1 MKRKLI
7 FASALLLSAAASANC
22 PLGYTCIPNN
32 PSPFQSVPPQ
42 ADITA
47 RAMRPLTPSWADQQG
62 GNVVKPN
69 PYAMPAPAN
78 PYAQQ
83 PYQYTPPQQYAPR
96 RNPF

>member
-7 FASALLLSAAASANC
+7 FASTLMLSAAASANC
-22 PLGYTCIPNN
+22 PLGYTCIPN

-42 ADITA
+42 SDLIEKYS
-47 RAMRPLTPSWADQQG
+47 RPLGRQGVNDQRMSVGKAD
-62 GNVVKPN
+62 

-83 PYQYTPPQQYAPR
+83 PYQYTPPQPYTQR